1 MDFWLTDDQ
10 QALADTVAAF
20 VADRF
25 PPAALPAAEDVGNL
39 VDGDAWRSLADLGVF
54 SLRSDGFGV
63 RESVLVF
70 EQLGRGLVPGPL
82 VGSHLAAGL
91 VDGAAE
97 GTTIVGLVED
107 SPAGALVEY
116 APDLDACLAFADG
129 TVSCVPMTSLHLEPV
144 DRSLDAGAPVWRVTS
159 DGGSPAASSGSSAIA
174 TGDDADRLRLI
185 GVALTAALQLGVA
198 VGAGELATAYA
209 KEREQFGRPIGGF
222 QAVKHLCADMLV
234 RAEVARAAV
243 YAAACALDGASD
255 DNPSTTC
262 SAAKSVAG
270 EAALGNGRYGIQV
283 HGGMG
288 FTWEVHA
295 QRYWKRAVTLD
306 ATFGTGDEHAERVAD
321 QL

>member
-10 QALADTVAAF
+10 QALADMVAAF

-25 PPAALPAAEDVGNL
+25 AMADLPDAEDAGTL
-39 VDGDAWRSLADLGVF
+39 IDRSRWAELAELGVF
-54 SLRSDGFGV
+54 SLRADGFGV
-63 RESVLVF
+63 REAVVVF

-82 VGSHLAAGL
+82 VGTHLAAGL
-91 VDGAAE
+91 VDGA
-97 GTTIVGLVED
+97 GDGSQLVGLMED
-107 SPAGALVEY
+107 SPAGVLVEH
-116 APDLDACLAFADG
+116 ASDLDAFVVFDDAGLWR
-129 TVSCVPMTSLHLEPV
+129 VPVGSLDLTAVP
-144 DRSLDAGAPVWRVTS
+144 RSLDAGAPVWRVAGGPPWPGAEQLADP
-159 DGGSPAASSGSSAIA
+159 DGAEA
-174 TGDDADRLRLI
+174 LRLI

-222 QAVKHLCADMLV
+222 QAVKHLCAEMLV

-255 DNPSTTC
+255 DDAATAC
-262 SAAKSVAG
+262 SAAKVVAG
-270 EAALGNGRYGIQV
+270 EAALANGRWGIQV

-306 ATFGTGDEHAERVAD
+306 ATFGTADHHAERVAD
-321 QL
+321 GL

>member
-10 QALADTVAAF
+10 QALADNVAAF

-25 PPAALPAAEDVGNL
+25 PPAALPDAEDTGSPL
-39 VDGDAWRSLADLGVF
+39 DLDAWQALAGLGVF
-54 SLRSDGFGV
+54 SLRLDGFGV
-63 RESVLVF
+63 RDAVLVF
-70 EQLGRGLVPGPL
+70 EQLGRGLVPGPV
-82 VGSHLAAGL
+82 VGTHLAAGL
-91 VDGAAE
+91 IDGAAD
-97 GTTIVGLVED
+97 GTTLVGLLED

-116 APDLDACLAFADG
+116 APDLGVCLRFDNG
-129 TVSCVPMTSLHLEPV
+129 SVSAITPGGLDIEPV
-144 DRSLDAGAPVWRVTS
+144 TRSLDAGAPVWRATLRPDANVTTL
-159 DGGSPAASSGSSAIA
+159 A
-174 TGDDADRLRLI
+174 TGDEAARLRLT
-185 GVALTAALQLGVA
+185 GVALVAALQLGVA

-255 DNPSTTC
+255 DDPAVAC
-262 SAAKSVAG
+262 SSAKVVAG
-270 EAALGNGRYGIQV
+270 EAALANGRYGIQV

-306 ATFGTGDEHAERVAD
+306 ATLGGTDEHAELVAD
-321 QL
+321 RL

>member
-10 QALADTVAAF
+10 QALADNVAAF
-20 VADRF
+20 VANRF
-25 PPAALPAAEDVGNL
+25 PRAALPDAEGAGPLLDL
-39 VDGDAWRSLADLGVF
+39 DAWRELASLGVF
-54 SLRSDGFGV
+54 SLQLDGFGV
-63 RESVLVF
+63 REAVLVF

-82 VGSHLAAGL
+82 VGTHLAAGL

-97 GTTIVGLVED
+97 GSTLIGLLEE
-107 SPAGALVEY
+107 SPAGALVEH
-116 APDLDACLAFADG
+116 APNLGACLAFGDSGVTEVA
-129 TVSCVPMTSLHLEPV
+129 MASLDIEPV
-144 DRSLDAGAPVWRVTS
+144 PRSLDAGAPVWRATLRPDADVTTLV
-159 DGGSPAASSGSSAIA
+159 
-174 TGDDADRLRLI
+174 TGDEATRLRLT
-185 GVALTAALQLGVA
+185 GVALVAALQLGVA
-198 VGAGELATAYA
+198 VGASELATAYA

-255 DNPSTTC
+255 DDPAIAC
-262 SAAKSVAG
+262 HVAKAVAG
-270 EAALGNGRYGIQV
+270 EAALANGRYGIQV

-306 ATFGTGDEHAERVAD
+306 ATLGGADEHAEHVAD